1 MESEYML
8 TTIDNPFNPFTNFDD
23 WYAFDTTKGYN
34 TCAYLDQ
41 ICNSSENFTEEEQ
54 NQAINEA
61 IDEIVKMNVLGIY
74 VKINANGDKL

>member
-23 WYAFDTTKGYN
+23 WYAFDTSNGYI
-34 TCAYLDQ
+34 TCDYLVR
-41 ICNSSENFTEEEQ
+41 ICNSSEIFTEEEE

>member
-23 WYAFDTTKGYN
+23 WYAFDTSKGYN
-34 TCAYLDQ
+34 TCAYLER
-41 ICNSSENFTEEEQ
+41 ICNSSENFTEEEE

-61 IDEIVKMNVLGIY
+61 IDEIVKMNILGIY
-74 VKINANGDKL
+74 VKINANGEKL

>member
-23 WYAFDTTKGYN
+23 WYAFDTSKGYN
-34 TCAYLDQ
+34 TCAYLDR
-41 ICNSSENFTEEEQ
+41 ICNSSETFTEEEE

-61 IDEIVKMNVLGIY
+61 IDEIVKMNILGIY
-74 VKINANGDKL
+74 VKINANGEKL

>member
-23 WYAFDTTKGYN
+23 WYAFDTSKGYN
-34 TCAYLDQ
+34 TCAYLDR
-41 ICNSSENFTEEEQ
+41 ICNSSENCTEEEE

-61 IDEIVKMNVLGIY
+61 IDEIVKMNILGIY
-74 VKINANGDKL
+74 VKINANGEKL

>member
-23 WYAFDTTKGYN
+23 WYAFDTSKGYN
-34 TCAYLDQ
+34 TCAYLDR
-41 ICNSSENFTEEEQ
+41 ICNSPENFTEEEE

-61 IDEIVKMNVLGIY
+61 IDEIVKMNILGIY
-74 VKINANGDKL
+74 VKINANGEKL

>member
-23 WYAFDTTKGYN
+23 WYAFDTSKGYN
-34 TCAYLDQ
+34 TCAYLDRIAHTSDQ
-41 ICNSSENFTEEEQ
+41 LSEEE

>member
-23 WYAFDTTKGYN
+23 WYAFDTSKGYN
-34 TCAYLDQ
+34 TCAYPDR
-41 ICNSSENFTEEEQ
+41 ICNSSENFTEEEE

-61 IDEIVKMNVLGIY
+61 IDEIVKMNILGIY
-74 VKINANGDKL
+74 VKINANGEKL

>member
-23 WYAFDTTKGYN
+23 WYAFDTSKGYN
-34 TCAYLDQ
+34 TCAYLHR
-41 ICNSSENFTEEEQ
+41 ICNSSENFTEEEE